1 MTRRNKRPSSSLPN
15 VVVVVLRY
23 PAWLHISCCIGGA
36 LNFGALPRSLFR
48 GFPVH
53 DRFADSGSTYKPD
66 HVSKPKYHEKKK
78 SGFSFMKGV
87 PGSVTQG
94 LARVVCLFCSSEQTF
109 LRFLDVSC
117 K

>member
-78 SGFSFMKGV
+78 KSGFSFMKGV

-94 LARVVCLFCSSEQTF
+94 LA
-109 LRFLDVSC
+109 
-117 K
+117 